1 MTATA
6 RRHLS
11 AHGAQQLYDTAAHAA
26 TTALTVAAA
35 LADPVRSQSSRTI
48 YPLIGA
54 AASGDGAQARARCG
68 PLCTLVADVLGA
80 VGDDDPRAKLVLA
93 LERWLLHPGR
103 RTAEELVEA
112 AADVVG
118 ALWAAD
124 PDTMDQAWL
133 VGAGTDAALDAAR
146 ENRLDHS
153 GAQVSLIAAAAASLV
168 PLVWVAR
175 ELDVTRAVIYRH
187 TRSADPDRWR
197 ELLP

>member
-6 RRHLS
+6 QRHLS

-80 VGDDDPRAKLVLA
+80 AGDDDPRAKLVLA
-93 LERWLLHPGR
+93 LERWLLHPGH
-103 RTAEELVEA
+103 L
-112 AADVVG
+112 
-118 ALWAAD
+118 
-124 PDTMDQAWL
+124 
-133 VGAGTDAALDAAR
+133 
-146 ENRLDHS
+146 
-153 GAQVSLIAAAAASLV
+153 
-168 PLVWVAR
+168 
-175 ELDVTRAVIYRH
+175 
-187 TRSADPDRWR
+187 
-197 ELLP
+197 